1 LNSKQSVERH
11 EEEEED
17 GDVVDLLARP
27 LEDLVDPGLWH
38 RKLQEDSN
46 ESEIIKKVNFIVFSA
61 RLKTRRNIFRNIV
74 HVDDHTLSVFSLMF
88 ANFI

>member
-1 LNSKQSVERH
+1 MYSEWAEELNLNSVSLKIVLLSFIEVFNCNNNCKHCSYLNSKQSVERH

-38 RKLQEDSN
+38 RKL
-46 ESEIIKKVNFIVFSA
+46 
-61 RLKTRRNIFRNIV
+61 
-74 HVDDHTLSVFSLMF
+74 
-88 ANFI
+88 